1 MNNKG
6 LVYVFTGEGKGKTS
20 AAIGVA
26 TRALLLG
33 HTVEWVSFYKEESWG
48 MAEKGLRAKFENL
61 NMNYVGR
68 GFWIGQKTA
77 PVGNKGHVVVDKASE
92 EEHKEAAKA
101 GLELAS
107 ERLAKKP
114 FLLVLDEVV
123 NAMSEGLV
131 ESSLVIELLAK
142 RGDTH
147 VVLTG
152 RGLTPELEA
161 VADLVTECK
170 KIKHPYDTGKLAVS
184 GLDF

>member
-1 MNNKG
+1 MSG
-6 LVYVFTGEGKGKTS
+6 LIYVFTGEGKGKTS

-33 HTVEWVSFYKEESWG
+33 HKVEWVSFYKEESWG
-48 MAEKGLRAKFENL
+48 MAEKGLRARFDNL
-61 NMNYVGR
+61 NMNFVGR

-92 EEHKEAAKA
+92 EEHKEAARA

-123 NAMSEGLV
+123 NAVSEGLV
-131 ESSLVIELLAK
+131 ESSLVIELLAM

-152 RGLTPELEA
+152 RDLTPELEA

-170 KIKHPYDTGKLAVS
+170 KIKHPYDTGRLAVA
-184 GLDF
+184 GLDY

>member
-1 MNNKG
+1 MSG
-6 LVYVFTGEGKGKTS
+6 LIYVFTGEGKGKTS

-26 TRALLLG
+26 TRALLLE
-33 HTVEWVSFYKEESWG
+33 HTVEWISFYKEESWG

-61 NMNYVGR
+61 NMSFVGR

-92 EEHKEAAKA
+92 DEHKGAAKA

-107 ERLAKKP
+107 EQLAKKP

-123 NAMSEGLV
+123 NAVSEGLI
-131 ESSLVIELLAK
+131 ERKQVIELLGK
-142 RGDTH
+142 RGETH
-147 VVLTG
+147 IVLTG
-152 RGLTPELEA
+152 RGLPKEIEDK
-161 VADLVTECK
+161 ADLVTECK
-170 KIKHPYDTGKLAVS
+170 KIKHPYDTGKLAVA

>member
-1 MNNKG
+1 MKNTG
-6 LVYVFTGEGKGKTS
+6 LVYVFTGKGKGKTS

-33 HTVEWVSFYKEESWG
+33 HKVEWVSFYKEESWG
-48 MAEKGLRAKFENL
+48 MAEKGLRERFDNL

-77 PVGNKGHVVVDKASE
+77 PVGNKGHVVVDKASD
-92 EEHKEAAKA
+92 EEHMEAASL
-101 GLELAS
+101 GLQYAVSCLQ
-107 ERLAKKP
+107 KKP

-123 NAMSEGLV
+123 NAVSEGLV
-131 ESSLVIELLAK
+131 ESELVLNLLSK

-147 VVLTG
+147 IVLTG
-152 RGLTPELEA
+152 RGLTPELKA

-170 KIKHPYDTGKLAVS
+170 KIKHPYDTGRLAVA